1 MAESDEESRHWVA
14 ANAHAGLGLPV
25 PPGERHRFVKR
36 VVARLCRPLLKHQVE
51 YNRELLA
58 ELVTIRDS
66 LVAQTRSLG
75 VSTTEQFAALVE
87 RVDVFGAH
95 LGEIGAIG
103 AERFDAANARF
114 DALTE
119 QVERELERARRT
131 LRAARGRV
139 DELYSLLEEG
149 SVDRDLVHEEV
160 ELAQQHALEH
170 IREACD
176 RIRGELRDLTRRTEE
191 RQREPTKAPGRV
203 P

>member
-1 MAESDEESRHWVA
+1 MQ
-14 ANAHAGLGLPV
+14 LG
-25 PPGERHRFVKR
+25 
-36 VVARLCRPLLKHQVE
+36 A
-51 YNRELLA
+51 
-58 ELVTIRDS
+58 
-66 LVAQTRSLG
+66 
-75 VSTTEQFAALVE
+75 
-87 RVDVFGAH
+87 
-95 LGEIGAIG
+95 
-103 AERFDAANARF
+103 
-114 DALTE
+114 
-119 QVERELERARRT
+119 
-131 LRAARGRV
+131 RV

>member
-1 MAESDEESRHWVA
+1 VAESDEESRHWVA

-36 VVARLCRPLLKHQVE
+36 AVVRLCRPFLKHQVE

-75 VSTTEQFAALVE
+75 ASTTEQLAALIE

-103 AERFDAANARF
+103 AERFAATNARF
-114 DALTE
+114 DALTG
-119 QVERELERARRT
+119 RIDELGALRARVDE
-131 LRAARGRV
+131 LGARV

-176 RIRGELRDLTRRTEE
+176 RIRGELGDLARRTEE

>member
-14 ANAHAGLGLPV
+14 ANTHAGLGLPV

-75 VSTTEQFAALVE
+75 VSTTEQFATLVE

-119 QVERELERARRT
+119 QVEPRAQRARRT
-131 LRAARGRV
+131 LRAARGARRRA
-139 DELYSLLEEG
+139 LL
-149 SVDRDLVHEEV
+149 
-160 ELAQQHALEH
+160 AP
-170 IREACD
+170 
-176 RIRGELRDLTRRTEE
+176 RGGL
-191 RQREPTKAPGRV
+191 GR